1 MKKQSLLTKS
11 EEALIFY
18 VFSLTMVAAVPGITD
33 EQISVLFQA
42 WPEEGKLEI
51 IQFSMNKFDEYK
63 KSARKTK

>member
-18 VFSLTMVAAVPGITD
+18 IFCVTMVAAVPKITD
-33 EQISVLFQA
+33 DQIRDLFQQ

-51 IQFSMNKFDEYK
+51 IQFAMNKFDEYRKLMGK
-63 KSARKTK
+63 KK